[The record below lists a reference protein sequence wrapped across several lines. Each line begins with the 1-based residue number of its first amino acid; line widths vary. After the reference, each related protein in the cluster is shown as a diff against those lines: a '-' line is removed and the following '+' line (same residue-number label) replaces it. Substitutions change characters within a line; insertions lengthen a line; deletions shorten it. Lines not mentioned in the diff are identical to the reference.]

1 MERCKH
7 TSCEGSVMSRRSLL
21 KQAAAATTIGV
32 AGVGRVAYASD
43 SAGKDAIRER
53 IKLSLVHWC
62 LETSMEKWSIEQTCA
77 AARQLGL
84 TSVELVAWKDLPVL
98 RRHGLQCAIVQLD
111 TGSEPPFLHGWNKR
125 TLWPLMRQRTRDA
138 IDMAVQHGCPNVIT
152 FTGFEMEDPLNPASR
167 KIPRE
172 EGAANCVEGLKSVL
186 GYAEQKKITLCLEML
201 NSRVSN
207 HPMKGHP
214 GYQGDHVDYCADIMR
229 ATGSERAK
237 LLFDIYHVQIMDG
250 DIVTRLRQH
259 RDLLGHIHVAGV
271 PGRNELDLPQQE
283 INFNACM
290 RTLREVGYQGYV
302 GIEFVPTLPPMEGLR
317 RAVGLLAMKD
327 S

>member
-1 MERCKH
+1 MIKPCNLSSH
-7 TSCEGSVMSRRSLL
+7 AGCLLNRRSLL
-21 KQAAAATTIGV
+21 RQAVAATTVGV
-32 AGVGRVAYASD
+32 AGSGCMTKAVD
-43 SAGKDAIRER
+43 TAGAVPSRDRLR
-53 IKLSLVHWC
+53 LSLVHWC

-77 AARQLGL
+77 AARQLGVP
-84 TSVELVAWKDLPVL
+84 SVELVAWKDLPVL

-111 TGSEPPFLHGWNKR
+111 TGDEPPFLRGWNNR
-125 TLWPLMRQRTRDA
+125 AFWPLMQKRTRDA
-138 IDMAVQHGCPNVIT
+138 IDRAVQYGCPNVIT
-152 FTGFEMEDPLNPASR
+152 FTGYETEDPQNPTSR

-172 EGAANCVEGLKSVL
+172 EGAARCTDGLKTVL
-186 GYAEQKKITLCLEML
+186 GYAEQKKVTLCLEML
-201 NSRVSN
+201 NSRVSD

-214 GYQGDHVDYCADIMR
+214 GYQGDHVDYCADILR

-283 INFNACM
+283 INFGACM

-302 GIEFVPTLPPMEGLR
+302 GLEFIPTLPPLEGLR
-317 RAVGLLAMKD
+317 RAVGLL
-327 S
+327 